1 MKQKVEDF
9 IKKIKEKNMK
19 QKIGMIVLAL
29 FFVGLGS
36 MTTWLFY
43 NQAIGKFNSDL
54 ILHISSAISSSGS
67 QYTITKPIYKFIY
80 MYFEGNLGIA
90 VFLSIVVI
98 LTIILTKKLL
108 DYYTATPKESSTKN
122 WIYLYHLYIKDGMRE
137 YKKQMNGIIQP
148 IYV

>member
-80 MYFEGNLGIA
+80 VLWGESGYCSFSINSSYFDNY
-90 VFLSIVVI
+90 SDKK
-98 LTIILTKKLL
+98 TIRLL
-108 DYYTATPKESSTKN
+108 YCNSK
-122 WIYLYHLYIKDGMRE
+122 RE
-137 YKKQMNGIIQP
+137 LN
-148 IYV
+148 